1 MLLNL
6 LIRQALVLYL
16 IYFYLPMHSTME
28 ILSYRKSYQFSDPV
42 LFFFKKKIAKLLVM
56 LRLQARACLP
66 VDMTLPHR
74 YR

>member
-6 LIRQALVLYL
+6 LIRQALVLCL

-42 LFFFKKKIAKLLVM
+42 LFFFLKKNKKKQLS
-56 LRLQARACLP
+56 CL
-66 VDMTLPHR
+66 
-74 YR
+74 

>member
-6 LIRQALVLYL
+6 LIRQALVLCL

-42 LFFFKKKIAKLLVM
+42 LFFKKKTK
-56 LRLQARACLP
+56 QNS
-66 VDMTLPHR
+66 
-74 YR
+74 